1 MSPKMKRRAFIA
13 LLGGAVA
20 WPVAARAQQPAMP
33 VIGFLDLRS
42 PEALTDRLRGFRQ
55 GLRESGYV
63 EGDNVTV
70 VQSTTKATTV
80 YCAAAG
86 GSGLVGTLDPLQAYR
101 TRYRERELTRESCAI
116 FDWEHCCQRRNA

>member
-55 GLRESGYV
+55 GLRE
-63 EGDNVTV
+63 TW
-70 VQSTTKATTV
+70 TTV

-101 TRYRERELTRESCAI
+101 TRWGSMYRERELTRESM
-116 FDWEHCCQRRNA
+116 RNFRLGTLLPTQECVITF

>member
-1 MSPKMKRRAFIA
+1 MIANMKRRDFIT
-13 LLGGAVA
+13 LLGGAAAA
-20 WPVAARAQQPAMP
+20 WPVMARAQQPAMP

-55 GLRESGYV
+55 GLRE
-63 EGDNVTV
+63 TW
-70 VQSTTKATTV
+70 TTV